1 MIGNPRPQRGR
12 GQGEGGN
19 SPRMKDKKPPAP
31 ATVVLLVR
39 HGLTATTGVK
49 LPGRARGLHI
59 SDEGRKQAEA
69 TAARIAKVSKLVAVY
84 SSPLER
90 ARETAQII
98 AKARGMV
105 VRIDRGLLEL
115 DIGKWTGMAIKDAV
129 ARPEWRPIQQH
140 PSGFRFDG
148 GESYTE
154 MQARITGAIARIV
167 ARHSGRATAS
177 LIAIPVHFPMSS
189 SRRPRSMRTTM
200 PRALAMICAVSRARS
215 SGEE

>member
-1 MIGNPRPQRGR
+1 
-12 GQGEGGN
+12 
-19 SPRMKDKKPPAP
+19 MKDKKPPAP

-167 ARHSGRATAS
+167 ARHSGRVLVAVSHADPIKAAVAHALGTPLDLFQRIMIGTAS
-177 LIAIPVHFPMSS
+177 ITAIAYSASNASVLTAN
-189 SRRPRSMRTTM
+189 SMDGDLA
-200 PRALAMICAVSRARS
+200 ALGIK
-215 SGEE
+215 